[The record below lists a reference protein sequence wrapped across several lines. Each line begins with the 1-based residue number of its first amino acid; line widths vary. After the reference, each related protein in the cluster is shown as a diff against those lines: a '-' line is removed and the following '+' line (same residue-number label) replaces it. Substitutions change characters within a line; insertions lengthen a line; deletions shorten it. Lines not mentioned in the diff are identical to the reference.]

1 MKIED
6 SLRRLKEIVDALNS
20 SELSLDESLKLFEE
34 GSKISAQCYDYL
46 KKAEQRVTE
55 ITDNVKTFDE

>member
-6 SLRRLKEIVDALNS
+6 SLRRLKEIVDELNNGD
-20 SELSLDESLKLFEE
+20 LSLDESLKLFEE

-46 KKAEQRVTE
+46 KKAEQRVSE

>member
-6 SLRRLKEIVDALNS
+6 SLKRLKEIVEALNS
-20 SELSLDESLKLFEE
+20 GDLSLDESLKLFEE

-46 KKAEQRVTE
+46 KKAEQRVCE

>member
-6 SLRRLKEIVDALNS
+6 SLRRLKEIVEALNS
-20 SELSLDESLKLFEE
+20 GDLSLDESLKLFEE

-46 KKAEQRVTE
+46 KKAEQRVSE

>member
-6 SLRRLKEIVDALNS
+6 SLRRLKEIVDELNNGD
-20 SELSLDESLKLFEE
+20 LSLDESLKLFEE

-46 KKAEQRVTE
+46 KKAEQRVSE
-55 ITDNVKTFDE
+55 ITDNVKTFNE

>member
-6 SLRRLKEIVDALNS
+6 SLRRLKEIVEALNGG
-20 SELSLDESLKLFEE
+20 ELSLDESLKLFEE

-55 ITDNVKTFDE
+55 ITDSVKTFDE

>member
-6 SLRRLKEIVDALNS
+6 SLRRLKQIVDALNS

>member
-6 SLRRLKEIVDALNS
+6 SLRRLKEIVEALNS
-20 SELSLDESLKLFEE
+20 GDLSLDESLKLFEE

-46 KKAEQRVTE
+46 KKAEQRVYE